1 MAKRK
6 SLGHVIESDVLV
18 IGGGASGLWTA
29 IKAREFVNKV
39 LLVDKGPRDYGGLAA
54 RAGGDFDAVLPLEN
68 VDNFVRE
75 LVYYFDGLCDQDI
88 VEELFK
94 QSTHRMA
101 DYERLGHKFVR
112 EPDGKLKGIPQRG
125 LDHIK
130 CYIYRPYG
138 EGGRSMV
145 RVLVQ
150 EAKRLDIKRLGRVM
164 IADLLKNNDAVV
176 GATGFDILNGDFYIF
191 KSKAVVMATGQ
202 AGFLG
207 STSTGEGMD
216 MALKAGAELKNCEFA
231 RVWVVPRL
239 FAWEGQTALLPLGAR
254 FINGNGDTFMEK
266 YSPALGNNTD
276 PHYNVLGMAIE
287 AKEGRGPFY
296 LDCSGMKPQNVEL
309 MKPGAGWQ
317 KLNYERL
324 KGLGIDFFKDK
335 TEWMPHLMASYEGID
350 VDLKGC
356 TKVPGL
362 FMAGVT
368 WPVDPGLYMGGWNL
382 CKTAVTG
389 YMVGESAGKY
399 AQSHTGSSI
408 AGNDI
413 EALKNKLFGILGKEG
428 ISPRE
433 LLLQIQKIIFPYQV
447 SILKS
452 QKSLADA
459 LHKIEGLKKDML
471 PQLAAKDAH
480 NLANIIEV
488 RSTLN
493 TTERY
498 LRASLLR
505 TESRAGHF
513 REDYPRRDDQ
523 NWMKWIVVSE
533 KNSEFQYRTEPVPI
547 DRYKFKPTRYYMDNF
562 KF

>member
-150 EAKRLDIKRLGRVM
+150 EAKRLDIKRLGRIM

-452 QKSLADA
+452 QKSLVDA

>member
-1 MAKRK
+1 
-6 SLGHVIESDVLV
+6 
-18 IGGGASGLWTA
+18 
-29 IKAREFVNKV
+29 
-39 LLVDKGPRDYGGLAA
+39 
-54 RAGGDFDAVLPLEN
+54 
-68 VDNFVRE
+68 
-75 LVYYFDGLCDQDI
+75 
-88 VEELFK
+88 
-94 QSTHRMA
+94 
-101 DYERLGHKFVR
+101 
-112 EPDGKLKGIPQRG
+112 
-125 LDHIK
+125 
-130 CYIYRPYG
+130 
-138 EGGRSMV
+138 
-145 RVLVQ
+145 
-150 EAKRLDIKRLGRVM
+150 
-164 IADLLKNNDAVV
+164 
-176 GATGFDILNGDFYIF
+176 
-191 KSKAVVMATGQ
+191 
-202 AGFLG
+202 
-207 STSTGEGMD
+207 
-216 MALKAGAELKNCEFA
+216 
-231 RVWVVPRL
+231 
-239 FAWEGQTALLPLGAR
+239 
-254 FINGNGDTFMEK
+254 
-266 YSPALGNNTD
+266 
-276 PHYNVLGMAIE
+276 MAIE

-350 VDLKGC
+350 VDLKGR

-362 FMAGVT
+362 FMAGIT